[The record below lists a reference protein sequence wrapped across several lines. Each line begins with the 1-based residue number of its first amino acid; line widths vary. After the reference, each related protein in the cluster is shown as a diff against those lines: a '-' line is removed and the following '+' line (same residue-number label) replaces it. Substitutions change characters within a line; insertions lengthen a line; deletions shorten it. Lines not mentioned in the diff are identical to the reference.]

1 MNTLVFKKG
10 DVIFR
15 QGDFSSVMYDIAK
28 GKVGVFADYETERVH
43 QLAELSAGDFLG
55 EMGMIEVYPRS
66 ATAVAL
72 EDGTVLNEIGENE
85 LNAYFKDKPDLREID
100 KKYLDACRV
109 AFESANAEAEHTE
122 KSKELQKEM
131 DAIYEEYEKL

>member
-43 QLAELSAGDFLG
+43 QLAELKAGDFLG

-72 EDGTVLNEIGENE
+72 EDDTTLNEIGENE
-85 LNAYFKDKPDLREID
+85 LNVYFRERRPSRWKTTLRST
-100 KKYLDACRV
+100 RSV
-109 AFESANAEAEHTE
+109 RMS
-122 KSKELQKEM
+122 
-131 DAIYEEYEKL
+131 